1 MDDRELPPRRR
12 VIGHYRLDA
21 ELGRGGMGIVYA
33 ALDTRHGRWVALKV
47 IAPHIASDEEF
58 ANRFMREARIA
69 VTLEHPNVVPVYE
82 TGSDAG
88 VLFIAMRLVHGAD
101 LSTVVEEQG
110 PLPLERVLR
119 IARQVGS
126 ALDGA
131 HIHGLVH
138 RDIKP
143 GNILLTGSGE
153 EEHAYLTDFGLARE
167 SADTSLTGTG
177 EWIGTADYIAPE
189 QIADGIV
196 SARTDIYSLGC
207 VLYELLTGGVPYEG
221 LLVRKLFA
229 HSREPLPSIGDVLGD
244 RSRHADDVLARAT
257 AKDPGDRYPS
267 AGDLARALAAATTS
281 SDLPAPERSVA
292 TGTALTGLDQRT
304 TTTHAARRRAAL
316 SAPGLQPDFGGAVAS
331 VDALPDEAEIVVS
344 LRRRAERSQPF
355 VKFRPHQDVGPDD
368 EGDTTRPKPRRTVAP
383 DADPERKP
391 RRTIELDSTVAP
403 KPAAHEPD
411 SD

>member
-1 MDDRELPPRRR
+1 MDDRELPPEGR
-12 VIGHYRLDA
+12 VIGHYRLDT

-47 IAPHIASDEEF
+47 IAPHISSDEEF

-101 LSTVVEEQG
+101 LSTVVQEQG
-110 PLPLERVLR
+110 ALPLERVLR

-138 RDIKP
+138 RDVKP
-143 GNILLTGSGE
+143 GNVLLTGSGE

-229 HSREPLPSIGDVLGD
+229 HSREPLPSIGDVLGA
-244 RSRHADDVLARAT
+244 RSGHADAVLARAT

-267 AGDLARALAAATTS
+267 AGDLARALAAATTGN
-281 SDLPAPERSVA
+281 DAPAPERSVA

-304 TTTHAARRRAAL
+304 TNSLAARRRAAL
-316 SAPGLQPDFGGAVAS
+316 GAPGLRSDVGGVVAS
-331 VDALPDEAEIVVS
+331 QDEMPESEIVVS
-344 LRRRAERSQPF
+344 LRGRAERSQPF
-355 VKFRPHQDVGPDD
+355 VKFRPHQYTGADD
-368 EGDTTRPKPRRTVAP
+368 EGDTTRPKPRRTIEPA
-383 DADPERKP
+383 ADPKRKR
-391 RRTIELDSTVAP
+391 RRTIELDS
-403 KPAAHEPD
+403 PAAPNPAGHEPGTD
-411 SD
+411 